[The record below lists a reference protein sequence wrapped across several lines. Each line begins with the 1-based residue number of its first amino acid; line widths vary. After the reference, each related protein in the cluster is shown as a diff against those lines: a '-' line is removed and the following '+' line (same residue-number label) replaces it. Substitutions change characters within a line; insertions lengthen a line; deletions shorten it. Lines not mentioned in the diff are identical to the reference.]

1 MLKAD
6 YIPYTLKFR
15 EPAGTSRGVLHTK
28 QTYFV
33 RVYDDAFPSR
43 AGYGEAALFRGLS
56 AEEGAD
62 YAGGGLQR
70 RLRVYSRRLAGIS
83 FFVFRNG
90 NGACRLRRRGIAF
103 SLGFHFR
110 RGGDS
115 HKRFDMDGELRSY
128 AKACGGET
136 RGGLPLYKT

>member
-33 RVYDDAFPSR
+33 RVYDDTFPSR

-56 AEEGAD
+56 AEEGAKSGWRRFATAF
-62 YAGGGLQR
+62 AGLLPTPGRHILLCVSEWKR
-70 RLRVYSRRLAGIS
+70 RLPTSKAGDCFFPRLSLPA
-83 FFVFRNG
+83 
-90 NGACRLRRRGIAF
+90 RRGF
-103 SLGFHFR
+103 
-110 RGGDS
+110 
-115 HKRFDMDGELRSY
+115 
-128 AKACGGET
+128 
-136 RGGLPLYKT
+136 P

>member
-6 YIPYTLKFR
+6 YIPYTLKFK

-33 RVYDDAFPSR
+33 RVYDDTFPSR

-62 YAGGGLQR
+62 YEE
-70 RLRVYSRRLAGIS
+70 RLADRKS
-83 FFVFRNG
+83 VV
-90 NGACRLRRRGIAF
+90 
-103 SLGFHFR
+103 
-110 RGGDS
+110 
-115 HKRFDMDGELRSY
+115 
-128 AKACGGET
+128 
-136 RGGLPLYKT
+136 